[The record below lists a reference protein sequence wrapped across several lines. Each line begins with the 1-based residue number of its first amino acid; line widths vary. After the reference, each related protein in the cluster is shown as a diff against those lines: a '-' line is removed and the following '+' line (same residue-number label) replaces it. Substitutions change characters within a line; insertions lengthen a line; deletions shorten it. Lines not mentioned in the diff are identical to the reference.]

1 MGVGARQQELWNE
14 VASSF
19 RDACILRREQHTAE
33 ADRLLHDV
41 LPQRIS
47 AWSRASLVSATEQK
61 TKLMTMF
68 AEEQKR
74 VDAALAIQQVLT
86 EKLTRD
92 FVPVLCTQV
101 TEELRAAFETQL
113 DALRTT
119 LREVRPP
126 AAPSGPAPASRPRI
140 RFDDIPGVID
150 ALLAEQQADYGP
162 RPVPKQAAA

>member
-14 VASSF
+14 VTASF

-33 ADRLLHDV
+33 ADRLLHEV

-113 DALRTT
+113 EALRTT

-126 AAPSGPAPASRPRI
+126 AAAVPAPTSRPRI

-162 RPVPKQAAA
+162 RPALQRAAA